1 MGNEPSAALLQAG
14 ENREGDARLRLAIE
28 EAGLATWDTDLTTGE
43 SVWSANHFELLGY
56 PIDPAGRASD
66 EMWLA
71 CVHPEDRPRVLA
83 ALDAAE
89 RGRALYRCEH
99 RVIRRDTGEV
109 LWVEPQGRFQ
119 YDSTGRAVRLAGV
132 FLETTARKLAE
143 ERLVRRE
150 TQLDLATRI
159 VGIGVFDHD
168 HVEDRLYWSD
178 QFREV
183 HGMPPHVAPHVTLLD
198 AQTYAEDR
206 DKLKEAIEA
215 AHDPAGDG
223 MFNVEYRIQR
233 GDGEIRWIVGRAQT
247 FFVGEGADRHPVRT
261 VGAELD
267 VTDRKRT
274 EIDLRESEARFRTMA
289 DGSPV
294 IIWATD
300 AASAI
305 EFVNKAYCEFF
316 GMTPERAQRAGW
328 GPILH
333 PDDAPGYLH
342 AFADAV
348 ARRSLFQAQARV
360 RSASGEWRWIESYAM
375 PRIGPHGE
383 FLGCV
388 GVSPD
393 VTVLLEAQAARP
405 LLTARKHG

>member
-1 MGNEPSAALLQAG
+1 MGNEPSATLLQAG
-14 ENREGDARLRLAIE
+14 ENREGDARLRLGIE

-56 PIDPAGRASD
+56 PIDPAGRARD
-66 EMWLA
+66 DMWLA

-83 ALDAAE
+83 ALDAAQ

-206 DKLKEAIEA
+206 DKLKAAIEA

-223 MFNVEYRIQR
+223 MV
-233 GDGEIRWIVGRAQT
+233 
-247 FFVGEGADRHPVRT
+247 
-261 VGAELD
+261 
-267 VTDRKRT
+267 
-274 EIDLRESEARFRTMA
+274 
-289 DGSPV
+289 
-294 IIWATD
+294 
-300 AASAI
+300 
-305 EFVNKAYCEFF
+305 
-316 GMTPERAQRAGW
+316 
-328 GPILH
+328 
-333 PDDAPGYLH
+333 
-342 AFADAV
+342 
-348 ARRSLFQAQARV
+348 
-360 RSASGEWRWIESYAM
+360 
-375 PRIGPHGE
+375 
-383 FLGCV
+383 
-388 GVSPD
+388 
-393 VTVLLEAQAARP
+393 
-405 LLTARKHG
+405 